1 MNTDAIIKML
11 EKALSKKDDKELRL
25 RVEVLVDMLKE
36 SKNVAPLPSLPSLPS
51 QSPVAPLPTYYDNTP
66 TLKPPYEVTSSPNK
80 INGPGPIVGG
90 GEQIN
95 YKRPKG
101 T

>member
-1 MNTDAIIKML
+1 MNTDAIIKQL

-36 SKNVAPLPSLPSLPS
+36 ARPTPPVLVPTQPATPLQP
-51 QSPVAPLPTYYDNTP
+51 YYDNTP
-66 TLKPPYEVTSSPNK
+66 TLKPPYEVTSSSNK
-80 INGPGPIVGG
+80 INGAGPIVGG
-90 GEQIN
+90 GEQIT

>member
-1 MNTDAIIKML
+1 MNTDAIIKQL

-36 SKNVAPLPSLPSLPS
+36 TRPSIPVQPVHYEEPLPQTPYKVTQ
-51 QSPVAPLPTYYDNTP
+51 QS
-66 TLKPPYEVTSSPNK
+66 NK
-80 INGPGPIVGG
+80 INGAGPIVGG
-90 GEQIN
+90 GEQIT
-95 YKRPKG
+95 YQRPEG

>member
-1 MNTDAIIKML
+1 MNTDAIIKQL

-36 SKNVAPLPSLPSLPS
+36 TRPSIPVQPATPLQP
-51 QSPVAPLPTYYDNTP
+51 YYESTP
-66 TLKPPYEVTSSPNK
+66 TLKPPYKVTSQSNK
-80 INGPGPIVGG
+80 INGAGPIVGG
-90 GEQIN
+90 GEQIT
-95 YKRPKG
+95 YQRPKG

>member
-1 MNTDAIIKML
+1 MNTEAIIKML

-25 RVEVLVDMLKE
+25 RVEVLVEMLKE
-36 SKNVAPLPSLPSLPS
+36 TK
-51 QSPVAPLPTYYDNTP
+51 PTTP
-66 TLKPPYEVTSSPNK
+66 TFPVIPQPTVQQPIQPRYEEPTKVSSPK
-80 INGPGPIVGG
+80 VVGSGPIVGG
-90 GEQIN
+90 EQLT

>member
-1 MNTDAIIKML
+1 MNTDAIIKQL

-36 SKNVAPLPSLPSLPS
+36 TRPSIPVQPVRYEEPLPQLPQTPYKVTS
-51 QSPVAPLPTYYDNTP
+51 QS
-66 TLKPPYEVTSSPNK
+66 NK
-80 INGPGPIVGG
+80 INGAGPIMGG
-90 GEQIN
+90 GEQIT
-95 YKRPKG
+95 YQRPKG

>member
-1 MNTDAIIKML
+1 MNTDAIIKQL

-36 SKNVAPLPSLPSLPS
+36 TRSVPVLSQTPATPLQP
-51 QSPVAPLPTYYDNTP
+51 YYESTP
-66 TLKPPYEVTSSPNK
+66 TLKPPYKVTSQSNK
-80 INGPGPIVGG
+80 INGAGPIVGG
-90 GEQIN
+90 GEQIT
-95 YKRPKG
+95 YQRPKG

>member
-1 MNTDAIIKML
+1 MNTDAIIKQL

-36 SKNVAPLPSLPSLPS
+36 SRPALPVLTPTQPATSLQP
-51 QSPVAPLPTYYDNTP
+51 YYDSTP
-66 TLKPPYEVTSSPNK
+66 TLKPPYEVTSSSNK
-80 INGPGPIVGG
+80 INGAGPIVGG
-90 GEQIN
+90 GEQIT

>member
-1 MNTDAIIKML
+1 MNTDAIIKQL

-25 RVEVLVDMLKE
+25 RVEVLVDILKE
-36 SKNVAPLPSLPSLPS
+36 SKRPVPTPMSVPAQPILPRYEEPSQPSLQPPYKVTS
-51 QSPVAPLPTYYDNTP
+51 QS
-66 TLKPPYEVTSSPNK
+66 NK
-80 INGPGPIVGG
+80 INGAGPIVGG

-95 YKRPKG
+95 YSRPKG

>member
-1 MNTDAIIKML
+1 MNTDAIIKQL
-11 EKALSKKDDKELRL
+11 EKALNKKDDKELRL

-36 SKNVAPLPSLPSLPS
+36 SSPTPPVFVPAP
-51 QSPVAPLPTYYDNTP
+51 ATPLKPYYDNTP
-66 TLKPPYEVTSSPNK
+66 TLKPPYEVTSSSNK
-80 INGPGPIVGG
+80 INGAGPIVSG
-90 GEQIN
+90 GEQIT

>member
-1 MNTDAIIKML
+1 MNTDAIIKQL
-11 EKALSKKDDKELRL
+11 EKALAKKDDKELRL
-25 RVEVLVDMLKE
+25 RVEVLVEILKE
-36 SKNVAPLPSLPSLPS
+36 SRPVPVPILPAQPATPLKP
-51 QSPVAPLPTYYDNTP
+51 YYDNTP
-66 TLKPPYEVTSSPNK
+66 SLKPPYEVTSGSNR
-80 INGPGPIVGG
+80 INGAGPIIGG

>member
-25 RVEVLVDMLKE
+25 RVEVLVEMLKE
-36 SKNVAPLPSLPSLPS
+36 TK
-51 QSPVAPLPTYYDNTP
+51 PTFP
-66 TLKPPYEVTSSPNK
+66 TIPQPTVQQPIQPRYEEPTKVSSPRVV
-80 INGPGPIVGG
+80 GSGPIVGG
-90 GEQIN
+90 EQIT

>member
-1 MNTDAIIKML
+1 MNIDAIIKQL
-11 EKALSKKDDKELRL
+11 EKALAKKDDKELRL

-36 SKNVAPLPSLPSLPS
+36 TRTVVPAPILPQRP
-51 QSPVAPLPTYYDNTP
+51 ATPLKPYYDNTP
-66 TLKPPYEVTSSPNK
+66 ALKPPYEVTAGSNR
-80 INGPGPIVGG
+80 INGAGPIVGG

>member
-1 MNTDAIIKML
+1 MNTDAIIKQL

-36 SKNVAPLPSLPSLPS
+36 SRPLIPTPMSVPTQP
-51 QSPVAPLPTYYDNTP
+51 ATPLQPYYDNTP
-66 TLKPPYEVTSSPNK
+66 TLKPPYEVTSSSNK
-80 INGPGPIVGG
+80 INGAGPIVGG
-90 GEQIN
+90 GEQIT

>member
-1 MNTDAIIKML
+1 MNTDAIIKQL

-36 SKNVAPLPSLPSLPS
+36 TRSVPVLAPNQP
-51 QSPVAPLPTYYDNTP
+51 ATPLQPYYDSTP
-66 TLKPPYEVTSSPNK
+66 TLKPPYKVTSQSNK
-80 INGPGPIVGG
+80 INGAGPIVGG
-90 GEQIN
+90 GEQIT
-95 YKRPKG
+95 YQRPKG

>member
-1 MNTDAIIKML
+1 MNTDAIIKQL

-36 SKNVAPLPSLPSLPS
+36 TRSVPT
-51 QSPVAPLPTYYDNTP
+51 PVSVPFPTYYDTTP
-66 TLKPPYEVTSSPNK
+66 TPKPPYKVTSQSNK
-80 INGPGPIVGG
+80 INGAGPIVGG
-90 GEQIN
+90 GEQIT
-95 YKRPKG
+95 YQRPKG

>member
-1 MNTDAIIKML
+1 MNTDAVIKQL

-36 SKNVAPLPSLPSLPS
+36 ARLFSTPMPVPS
-51 QSPVAPLPTYYDNTP
+51 QPATPPTYYDSTP
-66 TLKPPYEVTSSPNK
+66 TIKPPYKITSQSNK
-80 INGPGPIVGG
+80 INGAGPIVGG
-90 GEQIN
+90 GEQIT
-95 YKRPKG
+95 YRRPPN

>member
-1 MNTDAIIKML
+1 MNTDAIIKQL

-36 SKNVAPLPSLPSLPS
+36 TRPSIPVQPVRYEEPLSQTPYKVTS
-51 QSPVAPLPTYYDNTP
+51 QS
-66 TLKPPYEVTSSPNK
+66 NK
-80 INGPGPIVGG
+80 INGAGPIVGG
-90 GEQIN
+90 GEQIT
-95 YKRPKG
+95 YQRPKG